1 MDDAL
6 LVAAVALWVGAALS
20 AALIAGR
27 QALSIS
33 ILAMLLLLGPL
44 GLVFVINLRY
54 RR

>member
-1 MDDAL
+1 MPDVA
-6 LVAAVALWVGAALS
+6 LVAVAIWIGAALG

-33 ILAMLLLLGPL
+33 IVVMLLVLGPL
-44 GLVFVINLRY
+44 GLIFVINLRF

>member
-1 MDDAL
+1 MPDVV
-6 LVAAVALWVGAALS
+6 LVAVAIWIAAALG

-33 ILAMLLLLGPL
+33 ILVMLLVLGPL
-44 GLVFVINLRY
+44 GLIFVMNLRF